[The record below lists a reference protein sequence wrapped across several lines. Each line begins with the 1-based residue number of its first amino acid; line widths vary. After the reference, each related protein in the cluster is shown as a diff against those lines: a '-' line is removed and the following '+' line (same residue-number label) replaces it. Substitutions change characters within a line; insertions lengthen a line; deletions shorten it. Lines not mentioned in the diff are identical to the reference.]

1 MKSKYGASYELT
13 EEQLKV
19 RWETFDISG
28 NGGVSEEDFNKSML
42 IKLIFYDDHYP
53 FEGLKLDYP
62 EIGGYVWKSTLLSGV
77 SGALAM
83 AHEN

>member
-53 FEGLKLDYP
+53 FEGTDALKK
-62 EIGGYVWKSTLLSGV
+62 VWRMGFDKFMKLKYKII
-77 SGALAM
+77 
-83 AHEN
+83 